1 MRPFAGV
8 DRLGVLATVGLV
20 LLPLAI
26 AGLLTWSLSTPTQ
39 HLDRVTAAI
48 VNDDVPATLNGK
60 TVPVGRQLA
69 AGLMASDSY
78 DWVLTNDDEAAD
90 GLASGRYVAVVTIP
104 TSFSASATSFAGP
117 AEDAQQADIRVE
129 SAPSSALLD
138 PALTQAVTGAAVAAV
153 NQQLVAQY
161 LDQLLSGY
169 TSIDTQ
175 IGQAATGADQ
185 LATGAT
191 SLADGAQQ
199 LATGADQL
207 SAGLQSLDAGAASLS
222 DGLARLDAGAQ
233 DLPGE
238 TAQLAS
244 GSAQVAGAVDQV
256 AAGLAETDARLSAAV
271 ASACQTP
278 GAACDAATAA
288 LAALQGAEAKVDAL
302 ATGADRVAAGN
313 KSLAAGMPALADGI
327 ADSAAGAAQVAAGAD
342 QATSGAAALGAG
354 GASVAAGAEQVG
366 TGATQLADGL
376 DQAVEQI
383 PSYSADDVGIL
394 STVASQPVR
403 ADQLTPAPG
412 MQAVPFFA
420 VIALWLGA
428 VVVAAARSAVPVQ
441 PLLTA
446 ASSASITRRA
456 AVPGAVIGA
465 AQGVVTGV
473 AVLFAV
479 DVGAATWVAFVA
491 ACGLVGLVFVVVNQ
505 GLAAAFGGVGRFVA
519 VLVGVVAL
527 AVGLVSTVPP
537 AVAGLADLLPTGPG
551 LGTLLAALGG
561 AGGRSSVVG
570 LVLVGLLGVVLVLIG
585 VTARRRARAA
595 ALAG

>member
-1 MRPFAGV
+1 MRPFSGV
-8 DRLGVLATVGLV
+8 DRLGAVATVGLV

-26 AGLLTWSLSTPTQ
+26 AGLLTWALSAPTQ

-69 AGLMASDSY
+69 AGLIASDSY

-90 GLASGRYVAVVTIP
+90 GLETGRYVAVVTIP

-138 PALTQAVTGAAVAAV
+138 PALTQAITDAAVAAL
-153 NQQLVAQY
+153 NQQLVEQY

-169 TSIDTQ
+169 TSIDQQ
-175 IGQAATGADQ
+175 IGQAATGADE
-185 LATGAT
+185 LAAGAT

-199 LATGADQL
+199 LAAGADQL
-207 SAGLQSLDAGAASLS
+207 SAGLQSLDSGAQSLS
-222 DGLARLDAGAQ
+222 DGLAQLDAGAQ

-244 GSAQVAGAVDQV
+244 GSAAVAGAVDQV
-256 AAGLAETDARLSAAV
+256 AAGLAGADAQLSAAV
-271 ASACQTP
+271 ATACQTP
-278 GAACDAATAA
+278 GPACDAASAA
-288 LAALQGAEAKVDAL
+288 LTALRSAEGKVDTL
-302 ATGADRVAAGN
+302 ATGADKVAAGN
-313 KSLAAGMPALADGI
+313 RSLAAGMPELADGI
-327 ADSAAGAAQVAAGAD
+327 ADSAAGAAEVAAGAD
-342 QATSGAAALGAG
+342 QATSGAAALGTG
-354 GASVAAGAEQVG
+354 GQSVAAGAEQVG

-376 DQAVEQI
+376 DQAVAQI
-383 PSYSADDVGIL
+383 PSYSADDIGIL

-428 VVVAAARSAVPVQ
+428 VVVAAARSAVPVA

-446 ASSASITRRA
+446 ESSASITRRA
-456 AVPGAVIGA
+456 AVPGAVVGA
-465 AQGVVTGV
+465 VQGVVTGI

-479 DVGAATWVAFVA
+479 HVDAATWVAFVA
-491 ACGLVGLVFVVVNQ
+491 ACAVVGLVFVVVNQ
-505 GLAAAFGGVGRFVA
+505 GLAAAFGGIGRFVA

-537 AVAGLADLLPTGPG
+537 AVAGLADLLPTEPG
-551 LGTLLAALGG
+551 VGALLGTLTG
-561 AGGRSSVVG
+561 AGGRSALVG
-570 LVLVGLLGVVLVLIG
+570 LVLFGVLGVVLVLIG
-585 VTARRRARAA
+585 VTARRRVRAQE
-595 ALAG
+595 LAG